1 LRYTKPTLVQEI
13 RFDQDCRT
21 LKAVQRDRLRQIAA
35 ATDGNEVPA
44 RIMTALE
51 TMAAFIAEN
60 MRGCVPAATR
70 TTARLHAID
79 AVGAW
84 IAGAHTVE
92 GQALIAFR
100 GPAPDLATAC
110 AVTRS
115 SEIDAIHLASTTT
128 PGGIIIPAALVI
140 ATLRG
145 ETDTAAVAE
154 AIIAGTEA
162 MVRLGAAI
170 GGPGI
175 LYRGIWPTYFAAPF
189 GVAAVAARLYELDAR
204 QTANALAL
212 GFALAS
218 AGVGHH
224 NAATTARWFAI
235 GNAARS
241 GLTAAQA
248 ASRGFTSDL
257 GLLDGGFLQ
266 GAYGITPDIAAFTA
280 NLGEEFA
287 LDQTSFK
294 PWCGARQTMAAT
306 QALREAMI
314 DGVAPGSIASITV
327 HVPPPTLKM
336 IDHAVRPGDR
346 TSHLTSVQYHLALAA
361 CDPAALM
368 DVGHSPTVLTPDIQD
383 FMRKVRVVADAGLL
397 AHYPKAWPARIALHT
412 PQGVREHT
420 VAHVPGDPQRPFDER
435 DICDKFR
442 HITARLDAASAARL
456 LERCRA
462 AFEARRW
469 PPDLLTEIT
478 QAETHRMAAP

>member
-1 LRYTKPTLVQEI
+1 
-13 RFDQDCRT
+13 
-21 LKAVQRDRLRQIAA
+21 
-35 ATDGNEVPA
+35 
-44 RIMTALE
+44 MTALE

-60 MRGCVPAATR
+60 MRGRVPAATR
-70 TTARLHAID
+70 ATARLHAID

-145 ETDTAAVAE
+145 ETDTAAVTE

-189 GVAAVAARLYELDAR
+189 GVAAVAARLYELDTR

-212 GFALAS
+212 GLALAS

-224 NAATTARWFAI
+224 NTATTARWFAI

-314 DGVAPGSIASITV
+314 AGVAPGSIASITV

-346 TSHLTSVQYHLALAA
+346 ASHLTSVQYHLALAA

-368 DVGHSPTVLTPDIQD
+368 DVGHSRAVPTPDIQD
-383 FMRKVRVVADAGLL
+383 FMRKVCVVADAALL

-412 PQGVREHT
+412 PQGMREHT
-420 VAHVPGDPQRPFDER
+420 VIHVPGDPQRPFDER

-442 HITARLDAASAARL
+442 HVVARLDAARAVRL

-462 AFEARRW
+462 AFEAPRW

-478 QAETHRMAAP
+478 QAETHRVAAP